1 MRKDGRMFLAGKS
14 ATEGRTSDDTL
25 PNPDNAKL
33 RSSERI
39 KICIGEHCDE
49 DRLLYY
55 RTIIASGQSIR
66 HIERVARPAVRR
78 ASLHPETAIGCGAAG
93 QG

>member
-1 MRKDGRMFLAGKS
+1 MRKDGKMFLAGKS

-33 RSSERI
+33 RSSEHI

-49 DRLLYY
+49 DRLLILSHDH
-55 RTIIASGQSIR
+55 RLSTIN
-66 HIERVARPAVRR
+66 P
-78 ASLHPETAIGCGAAG
+78 PY
-93 QG
+93 